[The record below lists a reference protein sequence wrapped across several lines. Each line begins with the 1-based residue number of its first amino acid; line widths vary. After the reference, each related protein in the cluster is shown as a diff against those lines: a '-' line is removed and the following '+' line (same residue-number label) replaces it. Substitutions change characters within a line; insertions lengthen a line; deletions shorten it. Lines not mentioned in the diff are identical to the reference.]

1 MTPAA
6 PVHHLLV
13 GQHGLALR
21 APVHPASF
29 PVSDTALEHSQKKP
43 LVPPVILRLAS
54 GNFPA
59 PVVAEPEP
67 LAHALERFNI
77 RVRPFARMDSPL
89 DRRVF
94 RRQAKRVPSHRMHHV
109 KPAHAFISSNYVTYC
124 VIAHVTHV
132 QRARRIWQHL
142 QHIIFRLRGI
152 GVRLERAVD
161 VPPCLPPPLN
171 RLWIVL
177 RHGLSP
183 LLPNLKMLNF
193 QSLFAPALPLLR
205 SYFLAFLFL

>member
-6 PVHHLLV
+6 PVDHLLV

-21 APVHPASF
+21 APVHPAAF
-29 PVSDTALEHSQKKP
+29 PVSDTALEHPQKKP

-59 PVVAEPEP
+59 PVVADPEP

-109 KPAHAFISSNYVTYC
+109 KPAHAFISSNYVSYC
-124 VIAHVTHV
+124 VIPHVTHV
-132 QRARRIWQHL
+132 HRIPSRAKSAPSQS
-142 QHIIFRLRGI
+142 Q
-152 GVRLERAVD
+152 
-161 VPPCLPPPLN
+161 
-171 RLWIVL
+171 
-177 RHGLSP
+177 
-183 LLPNLKMLNF
+183 MLNL

-205 SYFLAFLFL
+205 CYFLAFRFLPLCSLCLLF

>member
-1 MTPAA
+1 MTPTA

-21 APVHPASF
+21 APVHPAAF

-77 RVRPFARMDSPL
+77 RVRPFTSDASRETRTCVYIEQLRHLLCNCAYDPCAVCPKDMAASPAHNISASW
-89 DRRVF
+89 DRRLPRTRG
-94 RRQAKRVPSHRMHHV
+94 RRSTVPATSAQS
-109 KPAHAFISSNYVTYC
+109 P
-124 VIAHVTHV
+124 
-132 QRARRIWQHL
+132 
-142 QHIIFRLRGI
+142 
-152 GVRLERAVD
+152 VD
-161 VPPCLPPPLN
+161 RTPSRPKSAP
-171 RLWIVL
+171 
-177 RHGLSP
+177 SQSQ
-183 LLPNLKMLNF
+183 MLNF

-205 SYFLAFLFL
+205 CYFLAFRFLSLYSLWLS